1 MELHHN
7 KKKKLAPGN
16 CVNIYII
23 KLLLPSALTTCNL
36 PLPEPS

>member
-7 KKKKLAPGN
+7 KKKKLAQGN

-23 KLLLPSALTTCNL
+23 KLLLPIL
-36 PLPEPS
+36 P